1 VSALEFQHE
10 RGGIHLPALGLWLDP
25 SRAQTGAEL
34 VFVSHAHSDHIAA
47 HREVILTAPTARF
60 LQARLGGKRVEHVLP
75 FGQPSGFRTGRVQ
88 WTLTLLPA
96 GHILGSAMALI
107 EVGRESLLFT
117 GDFKLRRGLVA
128 EPCEP
133 RRADALIMETT
144 FGRPEYRFPPA
155 ARVRKDV
162 IGFCHDA
169 IEAEATPILLGYSLG
184 KAQELLRGL
193 TKAGLPILLHPAVH
207 QLTRIHEAF
216 GQTFPKYRKFE
227 GEVPEGHVVIA
238 PPTSDLPATLGKAGK
253 VRSAVA
259 TGWALDSSCRYRY
272 GTDAAFPL
280 SDHADF
286 PELLRF
292 VKRVAPKRV
301 FTHHGFAADFAWT
314 LRDLGFDARVLGG
327 PEQLTLPL
335 RALEGARHRGGDPQA
350 AGAGKGAPGIRA
362 GKGQRRRRAP
372 SPENQEGSLPG
383 KPD

>member
-1 VSALEFQHE
+1 MDTAEARRGVSVLAFQYE
-10 RGGIHLPALGLWLDP
+10 RGGIHLPALRLWLDP

-60 LQARLGGKRVEHVLP
+60 LKARLGGQRLEHVLP
-75 FGQPSGFRTGRVQ
+75 FGEPTEFKTGRIR

-96 GHILGSAMALI
+96 GHVLGSAMALI
-107 EVGRESLLFT
+107 QAGGESLLFT
-117 GDFKLRRGLVA
+117 GDFKLRPGLVA

-155 ARVRKDV
+155 TKVRKDV
-162 IGFCHDA
+162 IRFCREA
-169 IEAEATPILLGYSLG
+169 IEADETPILLAYSLG

-193 TKAGLPILLHPAVH
+193 ARAGLPILLHPAVH
-207 QLTRIHEAF
+207 QLTRIHEEF
-216 GQTFPKYRKFE
+216 GQTFPKHRKFE

-238 PPTSDLPATLGKAGK
+238 PPTSNLAETLGKAGK
-253 VRSAVA
+253 VRTAVA

-272 GTDAAFPL
+272 GTDGAFPL

-314 LRDLGFDARVLGG
+314 LRDLGYDARALGG

-335 RALEGARHRGGDPQA
+335 TGGGGRSGA
-350 AGAGKGAPGIRA
+350 
-362 GKGQRRRRAP
+362 
-372 SPENQEGSLPG
+372 
-383 KPD
+383 